1 MGMNFFPSRHRCC
14 KGCSQ
19 RQIKVNDQEV
29 TEYYH
34 RGVVCNLI
42 GFDMTLPLD
51 MELIRPGEGE
61 VVAAKRLLERV
72 FANYSR
78 FFDAVAADALYME
91 SPFFN
96 FCLDQGKDII
106 AVLKGN
112 HRSLLE
118 DAEGLFSDM
127 EPKTWQMDRRTIKY
141 WQAEGFNS
149 AEAIKAPLRILHTEE
164 SHLKRQRIAGKWVE
178 TKETQSWW
186 WATTI
191 SSKVLSTRQLWQAGH
206 KRWDIEN
213 KNFNTLVN
221 NWPLNHCFKHDPT
234 AILNF
239 VLTLFIAFVL
249 IQSFYHRN
257 LKAALRIQFTTLI
270 SIADELH
277 CSLTKGGLRAPWHE
291 QRVRPPP

>member
-1 MGMNFFPSRHRCC
+1 
-14 KGCSQ
+14 
-19 RQIKVNDQEV
+19 
-29 TEYYH
+29 
-34 RGVVCNLI
+34 VVCQLI
-42 GFDMTLPLD
+42 GFNLALPLD
-51 MELIRPGEGE
+51 MELLRPGEGE
-61 VVAAKRLLERV
+61 VAAAMRLLERV

-78 FFDAVAADALYME
+78 FFEAVVADALYME

-96 FCLDQGKDII
+96 FCLERGKDII

-112 HRSLLE
+112 YRSLLE

-127 EPKTWQMDRRTIKY
+127 EPKIWQIDRRTIKY
-141 WQAEGFNS
+141 WEAEGFNS
-149 AEAIKAPLRILHTEE
+149 AEAIKVPLRVLHTEE
-164 SHLKRQRIAGKWVE
+164 NHLKRQRIAGQWAE
-178 TKETQSWW
+178 IEETQSWW

-221 NWPLNHCFKHDPT
+221 DWPLNHCFKHDPT

-239 VLTLFIAFVL
+239 VLTLFIAFIL

-257 LKAALRIQFTTLI
+257 LKAALRGQFTTLI
-270 SIADELH
+270 SMAEELH
-277 CSLTKGGLRAPWHE
+277 GSLTKGDLRAPWRE
-291 QRVRPPP
+291 PRARPPP

>member
-19 RQIKVNDQEV
+19 RQIQLNDQEV

-34 RGVVCNLI
+34 RGVICHLI
-42 GFDMTLPLD
+42 GLDLAVPLD
-51 MELIRPGEGE
+51 IELLRPQEGE
-61 VVAAKRLLERV
+61 VAAALRLLERV
-72 FANYSR
+72 FATYRR

-96 FCLDQGKDII
+96 FCLERGKDII

-112 HRSLLE
+112 YRSLLE
-118 DAEGLFSDM
+118 DAQGLFSAM
-127 EPKTWQMDRRTIKY
+127 APKVWQRDRRMIQY
-141 WQAEGFNS
+141 WEAEGFNS
-149 AEAIKAPLRILHTEE
+149 AEAIKAPLRILHAEE
-164 SHLKRQRIAGKWVE
+164 THRKRQRIAGKWVQTE
-178 TKETQSWW
+178 ETQSWW

-191 SSKVLSTRQLWQAGH
+191 SRQVLSTRQLWQAGH

-221 NWPLNHCFKHDPT
+221 DWPLNHCFKHDPT

-249 IQSFYHRN
+249 IQSFYQRN
-257 LKAALRIQFTTLI
+257 LKAALRRQFTTLI
-270 SIADELH
+270 SLADELH
-277 CSLTKGGLRAPWHE
+277 GSLTKGDLRAPWQE
-291 QRVRPPP
+291 PRARPPP

>member
-1 MGMNFFPSRHRCC
+1 MNFFPSRHRCC
-14 KGCSQ
+14 KHCSQ
-19 RQIKVNDQEV
+19 RKIKVNDQEV

-34 RGVVCNLI
+34 RGVICHLI
-42 GFDMTLPLD
+42 GFDLALPLD
-51 MELIRPGEGE
+51 MELLRPQEGE
-61 VVAAKRLLERV
+61 VAAAMRLLERV

-112 HRSLLE
+112 YRSLLE
-118 DAEGLFSDM
+118 DAKGLFSDM
-127 EPKTWQMDRRTIKY
+127 EPKIWHMDRRTIEY

-149 AEAIKAPLRILHTEE
+149 AEAIKVPLRILHTEE
-164 SHLKRQRIAGKWVE
+164 SHLKRQRIAGKWAE
-178 TKETQSWW
+178 TEETQSWW

-191 SSKVLSTRQLWQAGH
+191 SGKVLSTRQLWQAGH
-206 KRWDIEN
+206 QRWDIEN
-213 KNFNTLVN
+213 KNFNILVRD
-221 NWPLNHCFKHDPT
+221 WSLNHCFKHDPT

-249 IQSFYHRN
+249 IQSFYQRN
-257 LKAALRIQFTTLI
+257 LKAPLRAQFTTLI
-270 SIADELH
+270 SLADELH
-277 CSLTKGGLRAPWHE
+277 GSLTKGGLRVPWQELPTH
-291 QRVRPPP
+291 PPP